1 MRRLCHLLAL
11 NAFTILQPALDQL
24 SGNPQ
29 YLILEDYKLPEVAVV
44 VLLLA
49 TVLPCFQLTAV
60 MLLERLGKKRAAAW
74 LMTTWLGLGGALFGL
89 ILGRWLAARLQV
101 WEINVPQ
108 VALALLA
115 IPAAAAVPWL
125 CRRAEIFRQLLA
137 LCAAGTLLFPCG
149 LLAVPAVRY
158 QVLGQPLS
166 AKVPAGQIG
175 NPVPV
180 VMVVFDGLNGM
191 SLLNPEHQVDRSL
204 FPGFARLAD
213 VATFYRNATTVHTR
227 TDHSV
232 PAMLT
237 STIPEERQ
245 QPVEADYPAGL
256 FRLLHD
262 SRQYELSVFEPLTRL
277 SPGELRQLSHQR
289 TALEQIQLLLGT
301 LLRVCMRVSI
311 PQEIPFQPAIPREWF
326 GLLPAIPADR
336 KPLKGQIIYGW
347 DERRNVQAEHFV
359 STLKSGV
366 STLKSGGR
374 PGFHFLH
381 IALPHYPWS
390 QLPSGQN
397 YLGYGTVATSIWG
410 LDGETWVRDP
420 WPVRLA
426 WHRNLMQ
433 IQTADRL
440 VGRILDVLTETRQL
454 DQTLFIVTSDHGMC
468 FVPGKSLRDPTP
480 ETLADL
486 LPVPLFVKLPGQTQG
501 SITDRNAETI
511 DILPTIAEVLQM
523 RPDPRWE
530 GSSLLSAAP
539 RPRKTVRGVLD
550 TVLEPDFPGRF
561 GHAKRMREV
570 LSEADAAQ
578 LTRGPQ
584 AIPELVGRRIS
595 ELNADAVGD
604 PDEAGAAGAFRCLVV
619 PRTVAWV
626 LDPPAIVPS
635 DPFVPCLIQGRL
647 LGPIPEVPVWLA
659 IVARGR
665 ILATTRT
672 STELKFR
679 QTWAAWIDPRL
690 LPESET
696 RLEVYRIEDLP
707 GGRRLI
713 NIPIREPASLQQQ
726 WEPDWVFVGDQFE

>member
-49 TVLPCFQLTAV
+49 TVLPCFQLAAV
-60 MLLERLGKKRAAAW
+60 MLLERLGKNRAAAG

-115 IPAAAAVPWL
+115 IPAAVAVPWL
-125 CRRAEIFRQLLA
+125 CRRSELFQQLLA
-137 LCAAGTLLFPCG
+137 LCAAGALLFPGG
-149 LLAVPAVRY
+149 LIAVPAVRY
-158 QVLGQPLS
+158 QMLGQPLS
-166 AKVPAGQIG
+166 AKAPPGQIG

-191 SLLNPEHQVDRSL
+191 SLLNAEHEVDRSL

-213 VATFYRNATTVHTR
+213 VATCYRNATTVHTR

-245 QPVEADYPAGL
+245 QPVEADYPPGL
-256 FRLLHD
+256 FRLIHD
-262 SRQYELSVFEPLTRL
+262 SRQYEMSVFEPLTRL

-289 TALEQIQLLLGT
+289 TTLEQIRLLLGT
-301 LLRVCMRVSI
+301 LVRVCIRVSI
-311 PQEIPFQPAIPREWF
+311 PQELPFQPAIPRAWF
-326 GLLPAIPADR
+326 GLLPTASADR

-347 DERRNVQAEHFV
+347 DERRHVQAEHF
-359 STLKSGV
+359 V

-390 QLPSGQN
+390 LLPSGQS
-397 YLGYGTVATSIWG
+397 YLGYGTVATSVWG
-410 LDGETWVRDP
+410 LDGETWCRDP
-420 WPVRLA
+420 WPARLA
-426 WHRNLMQ
+426 WHRNLLQ

-440 VGRILDVLTETRQL
+440 IGRILDVLTETRQL
-454 DQTLFIVTSDHGMC
+454 DQTLFMVTSDHGMC
-468 FVPGKSLRDPTP
+468 FVPGKGLRDPTP

-501 SITDRNAETI
+501 LITDRNAETI

-523 RPDPRWE
+523 RPEPHWE
-530 GSSLLSAAP
+530 GSSLLSASP

-550 TVLEPDFPGRF
+550 TVLEPDFPARF
-561 GHAKRMREV
+561 DHTERMREV
-570 LSEADAAQ
+570 LGDAVAAQ

-584 AIPELVGRRIS
+584 AVPELVGRRIS
-595 ELNADAVGD
+595 ELNADGVSDRGE
-604 PDEAGAAGAFRCLVV
+604 PGGIGVSRCIVV
-619 PRTVAWV
+619 PRTVSPM
-626 LDPPAIVPS
+626 LDPPAIIPS

-647 LGPIPEVPVWLA
+647 LGPVPEAPVWLA
-659 IVARGR
+659 VVAGGR

-672 STELKFR
+672 STDLKFR
-679 QTWAAWIDPRL
+679 QTWAAWIDPGL
-690 LPESET
+690 LPETET
-696 RLEVYRIEDLP
+696 RLEVYRIEDVA
-707 GGRRLI
+707 GHQRLK
-713 NIPIREPASLQQQ
+713 NIPIREPANPQQQ
-726 WEPDWVFVGDQFE
+726 WEADWVFVGDRFE

>member
-1 MRRLCHLLAL
+1 MRRLGHLLAL

-24 SGNPQ
+24 SGNPE

-49 TVLPCFQLTAV
+49 TVLPCLQLTAV
-60 MLLERLGKKRAAAW
+60 LLLERLGKQRAATG
-74 LMTTWLGLGGALFGL
+74 LMTTWMGLGGALFGL

-101 WEINVPQ
+101 WEINVPH

-125 CRRAEIFRQLLA
+125 CRRSELFQQLLA
-137 LCAAGTLLFPCG
+137 LCAVGALLFPCG

-158 QVLGQPLS
+158 QVLGQSLS

-191 SLLNPEHQVDRSL
+191 SLLNAEHQVDRSL

-213 VATFYRNATTVHTR
+213 VATCFRNATTVHTR

-256 FRLLHD
+256 FRLIHD
-262 SRQYELSVFEPLTRL
+262 SRQYEMSVFEPLTRM

-289 TALEQIQLLLGT
+289 TTLEQIQQLLGT
-301 LLRVCMRVSI
+301 LLRVCIRVSI
-311 PQEIPFQPAIPREWF
+311 PQELPFQPAIPREWF
-326 GLLPAIPADR
+326 GLLPATPADR

-347 DERRNVQAEHFV
+347 DERRDVQAEHF
-359 STLKSGV
+359 V

-390 QLPSGQN
+390 LLPSGQN
-397 YLGYGTVATSIWG
+397 YLGYGTVATSVWG
-410 LDGETWVRDP
+410 LDGETWVSDP

-426 WHRNLMQ
+426 WYRNLLQ

-468 FVPGKSLRDPTP
+468 FVPGKGLRDPTP

-486 LPVPLFVKLPGQTQG
+486 LPIPLFVKLPGQTQG

-523 RPDPRWE
+523 QPEPEWE
-530 GSSLLSAAP
+530 GSSLLSASP

-550 TVLEPDFPGRF
+550 TVLEPDFPARF
-561 GHAKRMREV
+561 GHTERMREA
-570 LSEADAAQ
+570 LAEADAA
-578 LTRGPQ
+578 LLIRGPQ
-584 AIPELVGRRIS
+584 AIPELVGRQIS
-595 ELNADAVGD
+595 ELSAEVVGNPDVTGVAD
-604 PDEAGAAGAFRCLVV
+604 AFRCIVV
-619 PRTVAWV
+619 PRTVARM
-626 LDPPAIVPS
+626 LDPPDIIPS

-647 LGPIPEVPVWLA
+647 LGPVPEAPVWLA
-659 IVARGR
+659 IVAGGR

-672 STELKFR
+672 GTDLKFR
-679 QTWAAWIDPRL
+679 RTWAAWIDPGL
-690 LPESET
+690 LPEREMQ
-696 RLEVYRIEDLP
+696 LELYRIEDVT
-707 GGRRLI
+707 GGRRVEH
-713 NIPIREPASLQQQ
+713 IPIREPASPQQQ
-726 WEPDWVFVGDQFE
+726 WEPDWVFFGERIE

>member
-29 YLILEDYKLPEVAVV
+29 YLILEDYKLPEVVVV

-49 TVLPCFQLTAV
+49 TFLPCVQLTAV
-60 MLLERLGKKRAAAW
+60 VLLERLGKNRVAAW
-74 LMTTWLGLGGALFGL
+74 LMTTWLGIGGALFGL

-115 IPAAAAVPWL
+115 IPVAAAVPWL
-125 CRRAEIFRQLLA
+125 CHRAELFRQLLA

-149 LLAVPAVRY
+149 LLTVPAVRY
-158 QVLGQPLS
+158 QVLGRPLS

-191 SLLNPEHQVDRSL
+191 SLLNGEHQVDRGL

-289 TALEQIQLLLGT
+289 TTLEQIQLLLGT
-301 LLRVCMRVSI
+301 LVRVCVRVSI
-311 PQEIPFQPAIPREWF
+311 PQELPFQPAIPREWF
-326 GLLPAIPADR
+326 GLLPATPADR

-347 DERRNVQAEHFV
+347 DERRDVQAEHF
-359 STLKSGV
+359 V

-410 LDGETWVRDP
+410 LDGETWVSDP
-420 WPVRLA
+420 WPARLA

-440 VGRILDVLTETRQL
+440 VGEILDVLTETRQL
-454 DQTLFIVTSDHGMC
+454 DQTLLIVTSDHGMC

-486 LPVPLFVKLPGQTQG
+486 LPVPLFMKLPGQTQG

-523 RPDPRWE
+523 RSEPWWA
-530 GSSLLSAAP
+530 GSSLLSAPP
-539 RPRKTVRGVLD
+539 RPRKTVRGVFD
-550 TVLEPDFPGRF
+550 TVLEPDFPARF
-561 GHAKRMREV
+561 GHTERMREV
-570 LSEADAAQ
+570 LGEADAAQ

-595 ELNADAVGD
+595 ELNADAVGGS
-604 PDEAGAAGAFRCLVV
+604 EESGAADAVRCLVV
-619 PRTVAWV
+619 PRTVAPV
-626 LDPPAIVPS
+626 LDPPALVVS

-647 LGPIPEVPVWLA
+647 LGPVPEAPVWLA
-659 IVARGR
+659 IVAGGR

-679 QTWAAWIDPRL
+679 QTWAAWIDPGL
-690 LPESET
+690 LPASET
-696 RLEVYRIEDLP
+696 RLEVYRIEDER
-707 GGRRLI
+707 GGRRLR
-713 NIPIREPASLQQQ
+713 NIPIREPANPQQQ
-726 WEPDWVFVGDQFE
+726 WEPDWVFVGNRFE